1 MERPAYIVLTAPLLR
16 RDAGQSHPGAARGSP
31 KMKPPP
37 PALRTQGPHINRL
50 RRLTGDAPTAD
61 ARVNDLS
68 SDLRVGQLEFG
79 LGVTVSSPRTHAHP
93 YLSSDSVRSSSRDR
107 VAAVEQ
113 YVRSRRAARR
123 PCDHVVIPGI
133 VKGGDTRRPTP
144 LHFPHW
150 QRSSRGPPPSQ

>member
-37 PALRTQGPHINRL
+37 PALRTQGPHLNRL

-68 SDLRVGQLEFG
+68 SDVRVGQLEFG

-93 YLSSDSVRSSSRDR
+93 YLSSDSVRSSS
-107 VAAVEQ
+107 
-113 YVRSRRAARR
+113 
-123 PCDHVVIPGI
+123 
-133 VKGGDTRRPTP
+133 
-144 LHFPHW
+144 
-150 QRSSRGPPPSQ
+150 